1 MSWLRY
7 SDDEV
12 TRFHLEFESAAHTAL
27 NELGI
32 ANRYAWTH
40 HVRTQGTTVIPDFVL
55 QERTSG
61 RWIVAFELKRTRESV
76 YSTRF
81 QIQAKGY
88 AELNQDRF
96 PLHSP
101 KYFAISNLEITQ
113 LFALNEGRPPRECR
127 IEGGFFD
134 SGRFSPGTGVAHR
147 RKFID
152 DLKVMTERWL
162 SAAPVS
168 YESVWPAILREF
180 INRSSAITPTAQLLL
195 IEPTTPNWNLVRD
208 YFGSELPLDSARVF
222 LLRCLMAEYLRGLLI
237 RYGHPLATGLT
248 PVRETQDSLARTI
261 TGLRAIDFSAVFEA
275 EAPDLYRT
283 LADPVM
289 RDHLQDYLRSI
300 TSPGTRIVD
309 LALGRVDYPELI
321 DDLISEL
328 VPVEIQ
334 DESGRIQTDP
344 ELAQIL
350 ASLVIDVPGRVIDP
364 CCGDGA
370 LLSAAYDQLQRLG
383 CSNRQALGFITG
395 IEADTIASR
404 LAAVRLALKEPA
416 SLQPEMTIDIVR
428 GDMFAATEL
437 LSNARYVLMNP
448 PFKRYEAQDARPV
461 PPELRAYYRARIESI
476 DGTTTTLKG
485 QPNLF
490 AYYAEMVGRA
500 IQVGTTVGFVLDNRW
515 YHNAYGRALRRFLL
529 QKFQILGI
537 VEYPHD
543 AFFDNW
549 IIATSLLIAKRTD
562 TPLGDQPV
570 QFIRSKVDPR
580 SADLSQIASAFRGQ
594 SLWPTD
600 WTCRTKLQSEL
611 TERVGWRSYFSTQ
624 VTDDYTAGW
633 PTVPELFA
641 TARRGSLEKEGW
653 AINVLEFPFGRTQY
667 GPRREALAGNGFKTA
682 EGRVLTATENSNIR
696 RSADRI
702 PQEFRGWALRNSDDI
717 TGFELTEADVQ
728 RQQTIEPPRLR
739 SMPHLFRDGRSRWTQ
754 SHDQAVADMMA
765 NPEVRPYI
773 ESIEGIVNLNNTVLA
788 TEKRWNALKEPYA
801 GELILPVAMRA
812 GHRVHVNPFAFTE
825 TERKIRT
832 SSNFLTYCGVLATE
846 EATNLDRE
854 TSVRLI
860 AAFLVSA
867 FGQRQFEAEGVN
879 REGCLTVKQHQIS
892 RIRVFDPRWIAPE
905 SREPILAAFRQLPYP
920 VATDR
925 LSAEQPLRNELD
937 RLFSV
942 EIARRIGIADSASLL
957 NTVHS
962 ALDEW
967 IEARR
972 P

>member
-12 TRFHLEFESAAHTAL
+12 TRFHAEFESAALTAL

-32 ANRYAWTH
+32 ADRYAWTH
-40 HVRTQGTTVIPDFVL
+40 HIRTQGATVIPDFVL
-55 QERTSG
+55 VEQTSG
-61 RWIVAFELKRTRESV
+61 RWIVPFELKRTRESV

-96 PLHSP
+96 PLQRP
-101 KYFAISNLEITQ
+101 KFFAISNLEVTQ
-113 LFALNEGRPPRECR
+113 LFALNGGRPPRECR
-127 IEGGFFD
+127 IEGGFFN
-134 SGRFSPGTGVAHR
+134 SGRFLLGTGAVHR

-162 SAAPVS
+162 SAAPIS
-168 YESVWPAILREF
+168 YESVWPAILRDF
-180 INRSSAITPTAQLLL
+180 INRSSAITPTAELLL
-195 IEPTTPNWNLVRD
+195 VEPTTPNWNLVRD
-208 YFGSELPLDSARVF
+208 YFGSGLPLDSARVF

-237 RYGHPLATGLT
+237 RYGHPLAEGLT
-248 PVRETQDSLARTI
+248 PVRETAESLARTI
-261 TGLRAIDFSAVFEA
+261 AGLRAIDFSVVFEA

-283 LADPVM
+283 LTDPVM
-289 RDHLQDYLRSI
+289 RDHLQHYLLAI
-300 TSPGTRIVD
+300 TSPGARIVD
-309 LALGRVDYPELI
+309 LAIERIDYPELI

-350 ASLVIDVPGRVIDP
+350 AALVVDSPGRIIDP

-383 CSNRQALGFITG
+383 CSNEQALGLITG

-416 SLQPEMTIDIVR
+416 TLRPEMTIDIVR
-428 GDMFAATEL
+428 GDMFAAAEL

-461 PPELRAYYRARIESI
+461 PPELRAYYRTQIESI
-476 DGTTTTLKG
+476 NGTTTTLQR

-490 AYYAEMVGRA
+490 AYYAEMVGRVV
-500 IQVGTTVGFVLDNRW
+500 QVGTTVGFVLDNRW
-515 YHNAYGRALRRFLL
+515 YHNAYGTALRRFLL
-529 QKFQILGI
+529 EKFQILGI

-543 AFFDNW
+543 AFFETW
-549 IIATSLLIAKRTD
+549 IIATSLLIARRTD
-562 TPLGDQPV
+562 TPAGDQPV

-580 SADLSQIASAFRGQ
+580 SADLSQIALAFRGETP
-594 SLWPTD
+594 WPAD

-611 TERVGWRSYFSTQ
+611 TDTVGWRSYFSSQ
-624 VTDDYTAGW
+624 VANDYTTDW
-633 PTVPELFA
+633 PTLPELFA
-641 TARRGSLEKEGW
+641 SSRRGSLEKEGT
-653 AINVLEFPFGRTQY
+653 IGVLEFPFGRPKY
-667 GPRREALAGNGFKTA
+667 GPRREALAGGGFKTTKGRALTVA
-682 EGRVLTATENSNIR
+682 ENTTIR
-696 RSADRI
+696 RAADRI
-702 PQEFRGWALRNSDDI
+702 PVEFRGWALRNSDDT

-739 SMPHLFRDGRSRWTQ
+739 QNPQLFVTNRSAWTEA
-754 SHDQAVADMMA
+754 HDAALDDMMD
-765 NPEVRPYI
+765 NPRVRPYI
-773 ESIEGIVNLNNTVLA
+773 DLVEGTVNLNDTVLER
-788 TEKRWNALKEPYA
+788 EKRWLALREPYA
-801 GELILPVAMRA
+801 GELILPRKTRS
-812 GHRVHVNPFAFTE
+812 GHRVYVNPFPFVDGG
-825 TERKIRT
+825 RQVRI
-832 SSNFLTYCGVLATE
+832 SSNFLTYGGVLATDE
-846 EATNLDRE
+846 GMNLDRG

-867 FGQRQFEAEGVN
+867 FGQVQFEAEGVN
-879 REGCLTVKQHQIS
+879 REGLLSLEQQQIS
-892 RIRVFDPRWIAPE
+892 RIKVFDPRWIAPE
-905 SREPILAAFRQLPYP
+905 NREPILEAFRRLPYP

-937 RLFSV
+937 RLFSI
-942 EIARRIGIADSASLL
+942 EIAQWIGTADSTSLL
-957 NTVHS
+957 TAVHS

>member
-12 TRFHLEFESAAHTAL
+12 TRFHAEFQSAAGVSL
-27 NELGI
+27 DELGL
-32 ANRYAWTH
+32 ADRYAWTH
-40 HVRTQGTTVIPDFVL
+40 HVRGQGATVIPDFVL
-55 QERTSG
+55 VERTSG

-88 AELNQDRF
+88 AELNQVLF
-96 PLHSP
+96 PLQRP
-101 KYFAISNLEITQ
+101 KFFAISNLEVTQ
-113 LFALNEGRPPRECR
+113 LFALHEGRPPRECR

-134 SGRFSPGTGVAHR
+134 SGRFSPGTRAAHR

-152 DLKVMTERWL
+152 DLKAMTERWL
-162 SAAPVS
+162 SIAPIS

-195 IEPTTPNWNLVRD
+195 TEPTTPNWNLVRD

-237 RYGHPLATGLT
+237 RYGHPLAAGLT
-248 PVRETQDSLARTI
+248 PVRETAESLARAI
-261 TGLRAIDFSAVFEA
+261 AGLRAIDFSVVFEA

-283 LADPVM
+283 LADPAM
-289 RDHLQDYLRSI
+289 RNHLQDYLRAI
-300 TSPGTRIVD
+300 TLPGARIVD

-321 DDLISEL
+321 DDLISVL
-328 VPVEIQ
+328 VPVDIQ

-350 ASLVIDVPGRVIDP
+350 AALVIDNPGRVIDP

-370 LLSAAYDQLQRLG
+370 LLSAAYDRLQRLG
-383 CSNRQALGFITG
+383 CSNEEALGFVAG

-416 SLQPEMTIDIVR
+416 ALRPEMTIDIVR
-428 GDMFAATEL
+428 GDMFALPEQ

-461 PPELRAYYRARIESI
+461 PPALRAYYKTRIESI
-476 DGTTTTLKG
+476 EGTATTLQR

-500 IQVGTTVGFVLDNRW
+500 VTVGTTVGVVLDNRW
-515 YHNAYGRALRRFLL
+515 YHNAYGTALRRFFLEN
-529 QKFQILGI
+529 FQILGI

-543 AFFDNW
+543 SFFETW
-549 IIATSLLIAKRTD
+549 TIATSLVIARRTNA
-562 TPLGDQPV
+562 PAGDQPV
-570 QFIRSKVDPR
+570 QFVRSKVDPR
-580 SADLSQIASAFRGQ
+580 SADLSQISSAFRGQ
-594 SLWPTD
+594 APWPTD

-611 TERVGWRSYFSTQ
+611 TDVIGWRSHFSAQ
-624 VTDDYTAGW
+624 ATDDLMADW
-633 PTVPELFA
+633 PTVPDLFA
-641 TARRGSLEKEGW
+641 SARRGSLEKEGS
-653 AINVLEFPFGRTQY
+653 IGVLEFPFGRSQY
-667 GPRREALAGNGFKTA
+667 GPRREALAGSGFKTA
-682 EGRVLTATENSNIR
+682 KGRALTTTENASLR
-696 RSADRI
+696 AAADRI
-702 PQEFRGWALRNSDDI
+702 PPEFRGWALRNSDDT
-717 TGFELTEADVQ
+717 TGFELSEADVQ
-728 RQQTIEPPRLR
+728 RQQTLEPPHLR
-739 SMPHLFRDGRSRWTQ
+739 QAPGLFVANRSAWTEA
-754 SHDQAVADMMA
+754 HEEALGNMMSNA
-765 NPEVRPYI
+765 NVRPYI
-773 ESIEGIVNLNNTVLA
+773 ELVEDTVNLNDTVLQR
-788 TEKRWNALKEPYA
+788 EKRWLALREPYA
-801 GELILPVAMRA
+801 GELILPRKTRS
-812 GHRVHVNPFAFTE
+812 GHRVYVNPFAFIDGG
-825 TERKIRT
+825 RQVRI
-832 SSNFLTYCGVLATE
+832 SSNFVTYRGVLATD
-846 EATNLDRE
+846 EATNLGRE

-860 AAFLVSA
+860 AAFLVSS
-867 FGQRQFEAEGVN
+867 FGQIQFEAEGVN
-879 REGCLTVKQHQIS
+879 REGLLSLEQAQIS
-892 RIRVFDPRWIAPE
+892 RIKVFDPRWVAPE
-905 SREPILAAFRQLPYP
+905 NRAPILEAFRRLPYP

-925 LSAEQPLRNELD
+925 LSPEQPLRNELD
-937 RLFSV
+937 HLFSV
-942 EIARRIGIADSASLL
+942 EIARRIGTADSISLL
-957 NTVHS
+957 TTVHS